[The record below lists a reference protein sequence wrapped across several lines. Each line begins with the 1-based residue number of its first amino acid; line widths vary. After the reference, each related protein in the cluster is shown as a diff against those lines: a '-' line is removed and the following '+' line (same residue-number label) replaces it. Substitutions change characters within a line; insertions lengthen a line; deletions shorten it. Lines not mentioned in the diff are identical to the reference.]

1 MRAHPRAG
9 GENSLS
15 LLRESLTWGS
25 SPRGRG
31 KRPHVH
37 VGVFDHGLIP
47 ARAGKTQQNARHNL
61 RTRAHPRAGGEN
73 VGDPPGN
80 PGPPGSSPR
89 GRGKRPPR
97 TARPV
102 EARLIP
108 ARAGKTV
115 RVSREPSA
123 TRAHPRAG
131 GENKFPGERREYGY
145 GSSPRGRGKRSGRAR
160 SWLAGRLIPA
170 RAGKTPRRPASPSAS
185 RAHPRAGGENNL
197 AKAAQVAFNGSSPR
211 GRGKHQQVALGGRRR
226 RLIPARAGK
235 TQASARSFRQR
246 RAHPRAGGENEQ
258 IAAAQNAGD
267 GSSPRGRGKRNTDSG
282 LSLCLRLIPAR
293 AGKTTL
299 DDLAAR
305 GVHGSSPRGRGKL
318 SPRQR
323 SPRRSRLIPARAGK
337 TCPAR

>member
-1 MRAHPRAG
+1 M
-9 GENSLS
+9 
-15 LLRESLTWGS
+15 GS

-31 KRPHVH
+31 KPAYLPGRLK
-37 VGVFDHGLIP
+37 GGRLIP

-145 GSSPRGRGKRSGRAR
+145 
-160 SWLAGRLIPA
+160 
-170 RAGKTPRRPASPSAS
+170 
-185 RAHPRAGGENNL
+185 
-197 AKAAQVAFNGSSPR
+197 GSSPR